1 MSPNVGDQGFLNSF
15 FGQWYQSPSAH
26 HLESTY
32 NSMVRVAGTPAW
44 QAMVGSRLKVLHFSG
59 STKPWNRMEDAQ
71 VVV

>member
-15 FGQWYQSPSAH
+15 FQQWYQSPSVH